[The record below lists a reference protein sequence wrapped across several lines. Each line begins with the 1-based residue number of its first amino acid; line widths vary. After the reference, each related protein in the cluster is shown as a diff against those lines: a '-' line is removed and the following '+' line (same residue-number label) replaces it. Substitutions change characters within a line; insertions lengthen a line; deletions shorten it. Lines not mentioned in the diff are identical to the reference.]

1 MEDSIEHPRISTNA
15 ITAIG
20 NIYHPIWSYLAFVW
34 LGVGV
39 ALPFHF
45 FIIADPYFR
54 YKLHDSTVFNASIST
69 LALSYENIVTLC
81 SSSTNLI
88 TIILVTFVF
97 VPYIYKYRVYTSFSV
112 IIICLIICLSF
123 TFVDVTRWRLLFF
136 ILTMILVGIQ
146 SISSAVAL
154 NCFVSLASTLPSRYI
169 QAFVSGQ
176 ALGGLF
182 IIISS
187 IVSILI
193 SSNESISATIYFITA
208 ILVIISNIIIYY
220 FLEKSHLFQIY
231 SSSIREINNRYEALF
246 HESLST
252 SSNHNDNQ
260 FSSLTSLEIRPRL
273 LIAYKYTKWNFYGIF
288 LTFVSTLSLF
298 PAYLSKIQPS
308 YPSMNYP
315 NKLWNDRLYA
325 QVMTFLLFYIGD
337 TFGRVISLKVRI
349 PSLLYPRVLFF
360 ICLSRFLF
368 IILFGFCHFPNRN
381 GFPYLFQ
388 NDFIYAL
395 LILIFSLSH
404 GYCNS
409 INMIYAPR
417 RVHEQLSST
426 VGALMIMAL
435 TSGTFVG
442 SLLSYGIVAMYGNN
456 KPPST
461 LHIQ

>member
-1 MEDSIEHPRISTNA
+1 
-15 ITAIG
+15 
-20 NIYHPIWSYLAFVW
+20 
-34 LGVGV
+34 
-39 ALPFHF
+39 
-45 FIIADPYFR
+45 
-54 YKLHDSTVFNASIST
+54 
-69 LALSYENIVTLC
+69 
-81 SSSTNLI
+81 
-88 TIILVTFVF
+88 
-97 VPYIYKYRVYTSFSV
+97 
-112 IIICLIICLSF
+112 
-123 TFVDVTRWRLLFF
+123 
-136 ILTMILVGIQ
+136 MILVGIQ

-273 LIAYKYTKWNFYGIF
+273 LVAYKYTKWNFYGIF

-426 VGALMIMAL
+426 VGALMIM
-435 TSGTFVG
+435 
-442 SLLSYGIVAMYGNN
+442 
-456 KPPST
+456 
-461 LHIQ
+461 